1 MCVSMGGSPPRFGR
15 PDMSACMTHSVC
27 VSSDSG
33 LPECKCWC
41 AECKAHMKSVRDSW
55 VPTIRIVRGA

>member
-1 MCVSMGGSPPRFGR
+1 
-15 PDMSACMTHSVC
+15 MSACMTHSVC